1 MKFCPGGW
9 EVASLEVGCSKLKG
23 VGARWGQEGRQ
34 VRQLVLN

>member
-9 EVASLEVGCSKLKG
+9 EVASKLKWVG
-23 VGARWGQEGRQ
+23 VRWGQEGRQ